1 MAVTSILDACDT
13 ESYRTYDSLLSRVNS
28 KSYTDSWTGTAMTN
42 IVHKMFRLYR
52 ADGSQ
57 LLAFANVRN
66 IHSER
71 TQDSESEVI
80 QRVVSYSLR
89 DGTGLNQIDESTFE
103 STSGERFTSTK
114 PK

>member
-1 MAVTSILDACDT
+1 
-13 ESYRTYDSLLSRVNS
+13 
-28 KSYTDSWTGTAMTN
+28 MTN

-66 IHSER
+66 VHSER
-71 TQDSESEVI
+71 TQDSEPEII
-80 QRVVSYSLR
+80 QRFVYSLR
-89 DGTGLNQIDESTFE
+89 DGTGLNKIDESTFE
-103 STSGERFTSTK
+103 STSGERFTLSK